1 MFIHSL
7 VVVYTIQN
15 DGLLKGICIFKV
27 EIWPS
32 VSIGFLIQL
41 KIGSNPNPNRSG
53 FCKYLNIL
61 SFS

>member
-15 DGLLKGICIFKV
+15 DGLLKGICIFKA

-41 KIGSNPNPNRSG
+41 KIGSNPIEGEVN
-53 FCKYLNIL
+53 FANIPCY
-61 SFS
+61 F